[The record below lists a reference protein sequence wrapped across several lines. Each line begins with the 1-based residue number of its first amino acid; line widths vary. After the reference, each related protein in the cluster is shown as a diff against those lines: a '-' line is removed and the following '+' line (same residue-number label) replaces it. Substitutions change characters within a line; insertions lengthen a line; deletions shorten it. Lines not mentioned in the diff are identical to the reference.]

1 MNSGDYATLDGT
13 ASSDPDNDTITSYL
27 WTQTEGST
35 VDLYNNTNP
44 TANFFAPTVSSDTE
58 LKFSL
63 TVKDDKGDSS
73 SPAIV
78 TITVKSSAAPLTPV
92 IPTVPNNTPPTA
104 IDQSA
109 STTMDKPIDITLEGS
124 DPDKNDN
131 LNAKIITPPT
141 HGTLSNINQDTGV
154 VTYIPNS
161 GFIGTDSF
169 TFKVND
175 GKTDSSNIGTSN
187 VTVYG
192 TG

>member
-1 MNSGDYATLDGT
+1 M
-13 ASSDPDNDTITSYL
+13 
-27 WTQTEGST
+27 
-35 VDLYNNTNP
+35 
-44 TANFFAPTVSSDTE
+44 
-58 LKFSL
+58 
-63 TVKDDKGDSS
+63 
-73 SPAIV
+73 
-78 TITVKSSAAPLTPV
+78 
-92 IPTVPNNTPPTA
+92 PNNTPPTA